1 VKTKLQAATT
11 PRRPNGKADREAR
24 RAERRATWEADLLRA
39 CRARWGIEPVGPD
52 LPALLDESFAAN
64 RSAVHTAA
72 LIGKRF
78 NLVQVSTWDPTS
90 W

>member
-1 VKTKLQAATT
+1 MVTAKEDRAAK
-11 PRRPNGKADREAR
+11 RAAR
-24 RAERRATWEADLLRA
+24 RELWGQDVDRA

-64 RSAVHTAA
+64 RSPVHTAA